1 MLPRDNV
8 RHHIVQSISFLR
20 QLREEELGET
30 SNLINTVNNAASHV
44 RDLTLYLIHILDNTD
59 QWWCWLP
66 WSYHWGWGVWGRWEC
81 WIWHWRSHH
90 AVLRTSWGSMA
101 PLCWETWDC
110 DWLTTDNTE
119 LSHLNDMSP
128 RAMMR
133 LALITGST
141 DLSRT
146 VNN

>member
-59 QWWCWLP
+59 Q
-66 WSYHWGWGVWGRWEC
+66 
-81 WIWHWRSHH
+81 
-90 AVLRTSWGSMA
+90 
-101 PLCWETWDC
+101 
-110 DWLTTDNTE
+110 
-119 LSHLNDMSP
+119 
-128 RAMMR
+128 
-133 LALITGST
+133 
-141 DLSRT
+141 
-146 VNN
+146 